1 MRIKR
6 NETKLIVENWRN
18 LLSGGIISES
28 DDSLDDEATRSRNQI
43 IHDEF
48 DEYYATYVRLVAGMV
63 DSAEELIKDAD
74 MLSDVYGY
82 ESEYSEEFQNVY
94 DELLEPENSSD
105 KDSILELQELIYKA
119 CLENDKNILLGS
131 ESSGDKKFS
140 GAKSNVI
147 TDRTRFYAYTYSNIF
162 DTPLKYLF
170 ISEPR
175 TMQLENNNMFKP
187 AGIWFGKED
196 EWKKFCEENS
206 FNMDDEYRFKSQIG
220 LNLKR
225 LAVLDSHEKREA
237 FEADYLKGSGR
248 MAAIDWGKVSD
259 DYDGIIMSEE
269 ALVPSGH
276 WSSTWDITSGCVWR
290 ASGILRI
297 DRDRFDLEKSSNRDD
312 YY

>member
-6 NETKLIVENWRN
+6 NETKLIVENWRR
-18 LLSGGIISES
+18 LLSDGIINES
-28 DDSLDDEATRSRNQI
+28 DDSLDDEGPLSRNQI
-43 IHDEF
+43 IYDEF
-48 DEYYATYVRLVAGMV
+48 DEYYATYVRLAAGMV
-63 DSAEELIKDAD
+63 HSAEELISDVD

-82 ESEYSEEFQNVY
+82 EADYSEEFKNVY
-94 DELLEPENSSD
+94 SELLDLENSSD
-105 KDSILELQELIYKA
+105 SDALLELQELIYKA
-119 CLENDKNILLGS
+119 CLEGDKDLLLGG

-140 GAKSNVI
+140 GAKSSII
-147 TDRTRFYAYTYSNIF
+147 TDRTRFYNYSHNDIS
-162 DTPLKYLF
+162 TRNTSLQNLF
-170 ISEPR
+170 FLEPR

-187 AGIWFGKED
+187 AGIWFGKEG
-196 EWKKFCEENS
+196 EWKRFCEENR
-206 FNMDDEYRFKSQIG
+206 FNMDGEYRFKSHVE

-225 LAVLDSHEKREA
+225 LAVLDSHEAREA

-290 ASGILRI
+290 ASGILGI
-297 DRDRFDLEKSSNRDD
+297 YNVKFDL
-312 YY
+312 